1 MGFEKAKRRETG
13 VSSQVRCFFLR
24 CYRKPV
30 YCDRCKHPAAR
41 GSQTELLVEG
51 WPGPPQS
58 RRESIDLCAPCSS
71 ALAAWLSVPAL
82 NHAPLRAA
90 RSAAAGA

>member
-1 MGFEKAKRRETG
+1 MTKTT
-13 VSSQVRCFFLR
+13 
-24 CYRKPV
+24 V
-30 YCDRCKHPAAR
+30 YCDRCKKPVAR

-51 WPGPPQS
+51 WNGPPQS

-82 NHAPLRAA
+82 NYAPLRPV
-90 RSAAAGA
+90 RPAAAGA